1 MSSGEGGIRA
11 FRFASCR
18 PRLAVRLLL
27 VLMPCISAAGCAVPT
42 GGPNAGDAQVVELSL
57 SGSALRRLVG
67 DIPAAGIQVL
77 EASGGP
83 GMSGYPVPL
92 FLKVLGGEGQDA
104 TAYQAIAD
112 KLLTLALP
120 YKQALY
126 FDTVQVVIVT
136 SAGEI
141 LFTHT
146 FQVAPP
152 ESTTS
157 STLGVIT
164 YYSSPGLR
172 VTPREGI
179 SLEANVNRGSDGT
192 TIQVIIHIG
201 NDSSEPFAYSASD
214 VRLYLDGSAIDPTD
228 QASDELVLVAPG
240 SGDNRAIYFTVPDF
254 DPNAAGLL
262 YVSSDPGSVGFTAGD
277 GQVPGT

>member
-1 MSSGEGGIRA
+1 MSFGSRRVVIGL
-11 FRFASCR
+11 AS
-18 PRLAVRLLL
+18 LL
-27 VLMPCISAAGCAVPT
+27 VLVLCISETGCAVST
-42 GGPNAGDAQVVELSL
+42 KGSNTSVTQLVELPL
-57 SGSALRRLVG
+57 SGAGSPLVRLIG
-67 DIPAAGIQVL
+67 DIPAAGVQVL

-83 GMSGYPVPL
+83 GTSGHPVPL
-92 FLKVLGGEGQDA
+92 FLKVLGGKGQDA

-112 KLLTLALP
+112 KLLSLALS
-120 YKQALY
+120 YGQALY
-126 FDTVQVVIVT
+126 FDTVQVVIAT

-141 LFTHT
+141 LYSHT

-157 STLGVIT
+157 STQGVIT

-192 TIQVIIHIG
+192 TIQVIVHIA

-214 VRLYLDGSAIDPTD
+214 VRLYLDGSPIDPTD
-228 QASDELVLVAPG
+228 QASDELVLIAPG

-262 YVSSDPGSVGFTAGD
+262 YVSSDPGSAGFTAGD

>member
-1 MSSGEGGIRA
+1 MS
-11 FRFASCR
+11 FASR
-18 PRLAVRLLL
+18 HALIGLASSL
-27 VLMPCISAAGCAVPT
+27 VLMLCISAAGCAVST
-42 GGPNAGDAQVVELSL
+42 GGPNTGDTQVVELSL
-57 SGSALRRLVG
+57 SGSSLRRLVG
-67 DIPAAGIQVL
+67 DIPAAGVQVL

-83 GMSGYPVPL
+83 GTSGHPVPL
-92 FLKVLGGEGQDA
+92 FLKVLSGKGQDA

-112 KLLTLALP
+112 KLLSLALP

-126 FDTVQVVIVT
+126 FDTVQVVIAT

-141 LFTHT
+141 LYSHT

-157 STLGVIT
+157 STQGVVT

-192 TIQVIIHIG
+192 TIQVIVHIA

-214 VRLYLDGSAIDPTD
+214 VRLYLDGSPIGPTD

-240 SGDNRAIYFTVPDF
+240 SGDNRAIYFTAPDF

-262 YVSSDPGSVGFTAGD
+262 YVSSDPGSAGFTAGD